1 MPRNQRTKQEKRRQI
16 AVEPEVEEVG
26 VAHEDVADL
35 EVVVDVVAGEDFEPL
50 EDNLRTIPSAIPV
63 QT

>member
-1 MPRNQRTKQEKRRQI
+1 ME
-16 AVEPEVEEVG
+16 EVEVG
-26 VAHEDVADL
+26 HEDVADL
-35 EVVVDVVAGEDFEPL
+35 EVVVDAVAGEDFEPL

>member
-16 AVEPEVEEVG
+16 AVEPEVEEVEVG
-26 VAHEDVADL
+26 HEDVADL
-35 EVVVDVVAGEDFEPL
+35 EVVVDAVAGEDFEPL

>member
-1 MPRNQRTKQEKRRQI
+1 M
-16 AVEPEVEEVG
+16 EPEVEEVG

-35 EVVVDVVAGEDFEPL
+35 EVVVDAVAGEDFEPL